1 MKNYNIFHTFL
12 LQSAPNLNLT
22 LSKQQNDSSSSIEIE
37 DEQEY
42 LIEQIE
48 DSQYNHHTR

>member
-12 LQSAPNLNLT
+12 LQPALNLNLA
-22 LSKQQNDSSSSIEIE
+22 LSEQQNDSPSSIEIE

-48 DSQYNHHTR
+48 DF